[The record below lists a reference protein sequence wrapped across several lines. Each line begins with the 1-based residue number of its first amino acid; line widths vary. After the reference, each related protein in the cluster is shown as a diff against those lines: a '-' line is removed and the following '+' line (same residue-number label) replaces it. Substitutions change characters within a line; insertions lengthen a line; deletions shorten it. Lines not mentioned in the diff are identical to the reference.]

1 MKIGTLDIKKAYL
14 GALELTHSNAF
25 IGTYPVI
32 PDEQI
37 EPYFYLDF
45 SNSSVNG
52 TIQIRMYS
60 SNSSYYITNGF
71 DNYSTMY
78 YSYDK
83 TNWTQ
88 IQFGHMG
95 NMSSATTINAD
106 KGRVYFKGSV
116 TTTAYIS
123 ATHAAC
129 ACRQFMITGDN
140 VVGGGQI
147 ASLFENNASTGEY
160 TLKTYTTSYSGT
172 YQTYYAYCGEASYM
186 FRDCTA
192 ITDFSKAIMPNGTSN
207 TTNQSADG
215 PCKGMFL
222 NCTNLI
228 KAPYLPATTLSD
240 AAYDIM
246 FENCSSLTEVKCN
259 ATTFGTNAT
268 FYWLDCVSASGTFY
282 KNVNATWK
290 SGVSGIPS
298 GWTTQNL

>member
-60 SNSSYYITNGF
+60 NSNSYVTSGF

-88 IQFGHMG
+88 IYFGHMG

-116 TTTAYIS
+116 TTTAYIQT
-123 ATHAAC
+123 AYTAC
-129 ACRQFMITGDN
+129 ACRQFIITGDN

-147 ASLFENNASTGEY
+147 ASMFENNASTGEY
-160 TLKTYTTSYSGT
+160 TLKTYTASYAGT

-192 ITDFSKAIMPNGTSN
+192 ITDFSKAVMPNGTSN
-207 TTNQSADG
+207 TTGQLTYG
-215 PCKGMFL
+215 PCYGMFYG
-222 NCTNLI
+222 CTNLI

-240 AAYDIM
+240 AAYRVM
-246 FENCSSLTEVKCN
+246 FENCSSLAEVKCN

-268 FYWLDCVSASGTFY
+268 TYWLDGVAVSGTFY
-282 KNVNATWK
+282 KNANATWA
-290 SGVSGIPS
+290 SGESGIPS